1 MLLYSAATNTGGG
14 TGGALAG
21 REQEEGAEC
30 EIIRDRDEEDTRL
43 PLLPLPLLTL
53 SVLLLRGEEL
63 QARAG
68 GQQTLCSVQT
78 ASGGAADLLRRKGA
92 LCAQQRIEHAQLAG
106 GEKHLRHRDI
116 RERGEELI

>member
-43 PLLPLPLLTL
+43 LLLLLLLTL
-53 SVLLLRGEEL
+53 SVLLLRGEEM

-78 ASGGAADLLRRKGA
+78 GSGGAADLLRRKGA

-106 GEKHLRHRDI
+106 GENHLRHRDI
-116 RERGEELI
+116 REHGEELI

>member
-43 PLLPLPLLTL
+43 LPLPLLTL

-68 GQQTLCSVQT
+68 G
-78 ASGGAADLLRRKGA
+78 
-92 LCAQQRIEHAQLAG
+92 
-106 GEKHLRHRDI
+106 
-116 RERGEELI
+116 